1 MTPTTRKGF
10 FTALAAALT
19 AALAKAQTTIITPC
33 RPKLVWEGQVPL
45 CNGQCPQPDCG
56 YRAPAFYSKDYSWSP
71 QQSGIDYPDSAAR
84 RAEWD
89 ELTGAAA
96 VVMLLTYRKARA
108 RSTASSRS
116 GGAPSSPRLSP

>member
-1 MTPTTRKGF
+1 MTMITRKGF

-56 YRAPAFYSKDYSWSP
+56 YRAPGFPK
-71 QQSGIDYPDSAAR
+71 R
-84 RAEWD
+84 ELHWD
-89 ELTGAAA
+89 EIEKWEQPGVLYWDHHYPNWM
-96 VVMLLTYRKARA
+96 VPISRLNRCPRCN
-108 RSTASSRS
+108 TAFWQD
-116 GGAPSSPRLSP
+116 PEKE